1 MGGFKNNISNR
12 NQNIQI
18 IYMEKALLKNL
29 YYRMVKIRACEESF
43 VEPIL
48 NGEIKCPV
56 HLCTGQEATAVGIC
70 SALRKDDYV
79 FGNHRSHGHYLAM
92 GGEVKS
98 LVAEIYT
105 KKSGCSKGRGGSM
118 HITAKEQGFVGSVPI
133 VAGTI
138 SLALGAAL
146 AANVRKEPKVAVS
159 FFGDGATGEGT
170 LYESLNFAALKKL
183 PIIFV
188 CENNL
193 YSTHLPVKEIR
204 PERPIF
210 EIARPFGIATSQ
222 VDGNDVLAVF
232 QEANKAV
239 ELCRQG
245 KGPFFIEC
253 LTYRMRGHVGPNDN
267 IQGDQTD
274 IRPQSE
280 IEEWKK
286 KDPIKRFEKMLLE
299 EKILEEKELEEIK
312 QGIKK
317 EVADAHKLANEDIRP
332 RSETLNKYVFK

>member
-1 MGGFKNNISNR
+1 M
-12 NQNIQI
+12 
-18 IYMEKALLKNL
+18 KNL
-29 YYRMVKIRACEESF
+29 YQKMVRIRLCEESF

-48 NGEIKCPV
+48 GGEIKCPV
-56 HLCTGQEATAVGIC
+56 HLCTGQEAAAVGIC
-70 SALRKDDYV
+70 SALEKYDYV

-92 GGEVKS
+92 GGDVKS
-98 LVAEIYT
+98 LVAEVYT

-146 AANVRKEPKVAVS
+146 AAKTRKEAKVAVS

-193 YSTHLPVKEIR
+193 YSTHLPVQEIR
-204 PERPIF
+204 PEQPIF
-210 EIARPFGIATSQ
+210 EIARPFGITTSQ

-232 QEANKAV
+232 QEAEKAV

-253 LTYRMRGHVGPNDN
+253 LTYRMRGHVGPSDN
-267 IQGDQTD
+267 IQGTQTD
-274 IRPQSE
+274 IRPE
-280 IEEWKK
+280 AEVKEWKK
-286 KDPIKRFEKMLLE
+286 KDPIKRLEKTLLKDKVLTE
-299 EKILEEKELEEIK
+299 RELEEVRQEIN
-312 QGIKK
+312 K
-317 EVADAHKLANEDIRP
+317 EVAEAHKLANEDIRP
-332 RSETLNKYVFK
+332 CSEDINKYVFK

>member
-1 MGGFKNNISNR
+1 M
-12 NQNIQI
+12 
-18 IYMEKALLKNL
+18 KNL
-29 YYRMVKIRACEESF
+29 YQKMVRIRLCEDSF

-48 NGEIKCPV
+48 GGEIKCPV
-56 HLCTGQEATAVGIC
+56 HLCTGQEAAAVGIC
-70 SALRKDDYV
+70 SALEKYDYV

-92 GGEVKS
+92 GGDVKS
-98 LVAEIYT
+98 LVAEVYT

-146 AANVRKEPKVAVS
+146 AAKTRKEAKVAVS

-193 YSTHLPVKEIR
+193 YSTHLPVQEIR
-204 PERPIF
+204 PEQPIF
-210 EIARPFGIATSQ
+210 EIARPFGITTSQ

-232 QEANKAV
+232 QEAEKAV

-253 LTYRMRGHVGPNDN
+253 LTYRMRGHVGPSDN
-267 IQGDQTD
+267 IQGTQTD
-274 IRPQSE
+274 IRPE
-280 IEEWKK
+280 AEVKEWKK
-286 KDPIKRFEKMLLE
+286 KDPIKRLEKTLLKDKVLTE
-299 EKILEEKELEEIK
+299 RELEEVRQEIN
-312 QGIKK
+312 K
-317 EVADAHKLANEDIRP
+317 EVAEAHKLANEDIRP
-332 RSETLNKYVFK
+332 CSEDINKYVFK